1 MTVPTAHVVW
11 DWNGTL
17 LDDFG
22 LSVDAA
28 RHACR
33 RVEPTAH
40 VDHAAYRRH
49 FTRPVRT
56 FYERLLGLP
65 LTDDQWADIA
75 TEYHGYYESRV
86 ADAPIRSDAREVID
100 RLKSAGVSQ
109 SVLSMSDAAHL
120 GQMLAARALEK
131 EFLVVEGTD
140 PTARTEKKERL
151 LRSHIE
157 TIRRQRPG
165 LELDAILLVGDTTD
179 DAAAAAAVGVPRVI
193 LRDGCFDGAELAA
206 LNTATAET
214 LAEAVRI
221 GLPWLGWG

>member
-1 MTVPTAHVVW
+1 VTEPTAHVVW

-33 RVEPTAH
+33 RVEPAAH
-40 VDHAAYRRH
+40 VDHEAYRRH

-56 FYERLLGLP
+56 FYERLLGRA
-65 LTDDQWADIA
+65 LTDDQWSDIA
-75 TEYHGYYESRV
+75 AEYHGYYESRV
-86 ADAPIRSDAREVID
+86 ADAPIRSGAREVIG
-100 RLKSAGVSQ
+100 RLNSAGVSQ

-120 GQMLAARALEK
+120 GEMLAARALDK

-140 PTARTEKKERL
+140 PAVRTEKKERL
-151 LRSHIE
+151 LRAHVE
-157 TIRRQRPG
+157 TVRGQRPG
-165 LELDAILLVGDTTD
+165 LGLDDFLLVGDTTD
-179 DAAAAAAVGVPRVI
+179 DAVAAAAVGVPRVI

-206 LNTATAET
+206 LNTATVET

-221 GLPWLGWG
+221 GLPRLGWH